1 MERRQSTKVR
11 VWVNGTFDILH
22 RGHLE
27 LLEYASSFGEVRV
40 GIDTDNRVKKL
51 KGNDRP
57 FNSCEDRKYFISR
70 ISGIDSVVIFD
81 SDDELCQRI
90 KEWNPDYLIVGSDYK
105 NKKVIGSQFAKKIIY
120 FDRIGDYSTT
130 KILSNESI
138 SNR

>member
-1 MERRQSTKVR
+1 MEGRQSTKLK

-27 LLEYASSFGEVRV
+27 LLEFASKHGTVRV
-40 GIDTDNRVKKL
+40 GIDTDDRVKKL
-51 KGNDRP
+51 KGEDRP
-57 FNSCEDRKYFISR
+57 FNSCNDRLYFMSR
-70 ISGIDSVVIFD
+70 INGVDSVVSFD
-81 SDDELCQRI
+81 NDNELCQLI

-105 NKKVIGSQFAKKIIY
+105 NKEVIGSQYSKEVLF

-130 KILSNESI
+130 KIIGDESI

>member
-1 MERRQSTKVR
+1 MRQKK

-27 LLEYASSFGEVRV
+27 LLDFASKYGILRI
-40 GIDTDNRVKKL
+40 GIDTDKRVKNL

-57 FNSCEDRKYFISR
+57 FNNCDDRQYFMSR
-70 ISGIDSVVIFD
+70 INGIDSVVTFD
-81 SDDELCQRI
+81 TDDELCQRI

-105 NKKVIGSQFAKKIIY
+105 NKEVIGSQFAKEIIY

-130 KILSNESI
+130 KILSNENI

>member
-1 MERRQSTKVR
+1 MEGRQSTKLK

-27 LLEYASSFGEVRV
+27 LLEYASSFGNVRV
-40 GIDTDNRVKKL
+40 GIDTDIRVKQL

-57 FNSCEDRKYFISR
+57 FNNCDDRKYFISR
-70 ISGIDSVVIFD
+70 IEGIDSVVTFG
-81 SDDELCQRI
+81 SDDELCEKI
-90 KEWNPDYLIVGSDYK
+90 KEWNPDYIIVGSDYK
-105 NKKVIGSQFAKKIIY
+105 HKNVIGSQYSGEVIY

-130 KILSNESI
+130 KILNNESI

>member
-1 MERRQSTKVR
+1 MKQKK

-27 LLEYASSFGEVRV
+27 LLEYAASFGDVRV
-40 GIDTDNRVKKL
+40 GIDTDERVKDL
-51 KGNDRP
+51 KGDDRP
-57 FNSCEDRKYFISR
+57 FNTYKDRSYFMSR
-70 ISGIDSVVIFD
+70 INGIDSVVSFD
-81 SDDELCQRI
+81 GDDELCEQI

-105 NKKVIGSQFAKKIIY
+105 NKEVIGSQFAKEVIY
-120 FDRIGDYSTT
+120 FDRVGDYSTT

>member
-1 MERRQSTKVR
+1 MERRCTKEIR

-27 LLEYASSFGEVRV
+27 LLEFASKYGVVRV
-40 GIDTDNRVKKL
+40 GVDTDSRVKKL
-51 KGNDRP
+51 KGNNRP
-57 FNSCEDRKYFISR
+57 FNSCDDRMYFMSR
-70 ISGIDSVVIFD
+70 INGVDSVVSFD
-81 SDDELCQRI
+81 NDNELCELI
-90 KEWNPDYLIVGSDYK
+90 KEWTPDYLIVGSDYK
-105 NKKVIGSQFAKKIIY
+105 NKEVIGSQFAKEVIY

>member
-1 MERRQSTKVR
+1 MKQKK

-27 LLEYASSFGEVRV
+27 LLECAASFGEVRV
-40 GIDTDNRVKKL
+40 GIDTDERVKKL
-51 KGNDRP
+51 KGEDRP
-57 FNSCEDRKYFISR
+57 FNSCNDRQYFMSR
-70 ISGIDSVVIFD
+70 INGVDSVVSFD
-81 SDDELCQRI
+81 NDNELCELI

-105 NKKVIGSQFAKKIIY
+105 NKEVIGSYYAKEIIY